1 MHTKHLLL
9 ARITLQLLHQK
20 WPMASMSWAGSLC
33 WREAVARSAQA
44 RFLFW
49 REVVVRSFSPGQISA
64 GVEWWLVQPRSC
76 PSAGTK
82 QLLTWPRPGPSAGAK
97 RSFVLSVQARQV
109 TLPLRRE
116 GGHANS
122 GCVARLPSAARL
134 LCHSSAGC
142 SLGPGHVALGALG
155 KSLCKPLA
163 LLAKGMSL
171 CQPEAGPGC
180 SVGPEGQV
188 ALWAQ
193 KGRLLCCPGQIKL
206 PCRASSSVIP
216 GQIALLALQFALGW
230 ATEVP
235 ALG

>member
-1 MHTKHLLL
+1 M
-9 ARITLQLLHQK
+9 
-20 WPMASMSWAGSLC
+20 
-33 WREAVARSAQA
+33 
-44 RFLFW
+44 
-49 REVVVRSFSPGQISA
+49 
-64 GVEWWLVQPRSC
+64 EWWLVQPRSC

-180 SVGPEGQV
+180 SVGPAVQV
-188 ALWAQ
+188 ALLPRTGQAAMQ
-193 KGRLLCCPGQIKL
+193 SKQLCHPRADCSVGPPVCAGLGYRSAGSRLI
-206 PCRASSSVIP
+206 
-216 GQIALLALQFALGW
+216 
-230 ATEVP
+230 
-235 ALG
+235 